1 MYITILERCI
11 MVNDVENQGLK
22 RGTLELLEYNDN
34 YTKIFN
40 EEKLNL
46 EKILDGFYVKIEHVG
61 STAIKGIKSKPI
73 IDILITCNN
82 LDEFIEF
89 VKKNVASDIYTIKE
103 EPTKGGDFLIRKEE
117 NGKVKA
123 FIHVLPENS
132 STAKNYILFRDYLNR
147 NIDEAKKYEK
157 LKLKL
162 YNKYKNDRQSYTLG
176 KDKYINGIIK
186 KAQKE
191 EYR

>member
-1 MYITILERCI
+1 

-123 FIHVLPENS
+123 FIHVLQENS